1 MWTPLF
7 REGFW
12 VKLHPTSIH
21 LLLLIFLNA
30 FTLTSTTATATSQF
44 SINCGSF
51 GTSAALNGKK
61 WTGDSQP
68 KSPSLLQIK
77 GKSTTSSLIHK
88 LISTDPIPYKT
99 SRISYSQFSYVFQV
113 NPGQKILRLHFNP
126 SPYKGF
132 KRFTDLFTVEAGR
145 FVLLSNFSASLAAAA
160 LGVNS
165 FSKEFCLS
173 IEQNQE
179 LNVTFS
185 PTESTHS
192 QDSTTY
198 AFINGIEVIS
208 VPMHLSYFSEGGE
221 KFGAAQVVGRKSVV
235 YIDNGTALELI
246 HRLNI
251 KREFASSN
259 DDFDDMFGMWGPPPK
274 PKANEIDNLAWKKPV
289 DVGFRYLVRI
299 HFGDLGLKTVENFEI
314 FINEMSV
321 DTKMDIVKER
331 DDRSFLLWYRDYM
344 VVMRGQKKEGKRDL
358 SISIKSYDG
367 FVIDGN
373 KLVKGFEIFK
383 LSNLDNSLASPNA
396 ALLPPKESPPWI
408 MQNIFSVLGHRDA
421 IVTVVID
428 IWGTSSTI
436 EEENKPS
443 ARAERLCRR
452 FSLAEIRSATEN
464 FSRALVIGRGGFG
477 KVYRGLID
485 NGREYV
491 AIKRLK
497 SNSKQGKHEFLTE
510 IETLSELR
518 HINLVSLIG
527 YCSERR
533 EMILV
538 YEYMASGTL
547 SDHLYKLEREGFSCS
562 SLTWKQRLNIC
573 IGAGRGLDY
582 LHTGH
587 GVIHRDVKSSNILL
601 DENFVAK
608 VSDFGL
614 AKFESRSKLQSH
626 ISTKVKGTFGYF
638 DPYYFST
645 HKLTRKSDTYAYG
658 VVLLEVLCGRPA
670 LDPMVGE
677 DNKGEVDQIV
687 DSSLVEEISPHSLKV
702 FVEIV
707 EMCLH
712 DEPKKRP
719 TMSQVVVRLEFALEQ
734 QDNIII
740 SSVPNQI
747 TTVADEV
754 GPSNQENAS
763 SVSTEQQPIV
773 VASEHVQTLIS
784 PPGKKTNRKLRKSK
798 IYKPL
803 RFWTWDTFWNKVKP
817 ASKQKNRSLLSEIL
831 EAGVKLPKFDL
842 TTITAATNQFSGSR
856 KIGEGGFGSVYK
868 AVLPNGDIVAV
879 KMFSYSRT
887 ALHQFKSELLLVST
901 LHHSNIVKLL
911 GYCIHEGGILL
922 YEFMENGN
930 LHNFIFGWFLEHK
943 FIICSILNRFEFR
956 TQYFMTVFSH
966 TDKVRSRQLTWS
978 LRFQIITGVA
988 KGVIYL
994 HQDSWLRIIHRDLK
1008 STNILLDTEM
1018 NPRISGFG
1026 FDRRLEGD
1034 QSEVETKIAGTL
1046 GYLSPEYMMEGRLSD
1061 KVDVFSFGVIVLETL
1076 SGMRNV
1082 GYDLHLV
1089 AHAWK
1094 LWKEGKALDL
1104 VDESIRGGVSED
1116 EALRCIQ
1123 VGLLCTEYDP
1133 NHRPTM
1139 VSVLKML
1146 LGEDLS
1152 LQEQITERSA
1162 SHNANINNDDPVNST
1177 NSNPM
1182 LSFLFPELVKNED
1195 NSTATFEYDSELQR

>member
-1 MWTPLF
+1 MQ
-7 REGFW
+7 
-12 VKLHPTSIH
+12 LHPISIP
-21 LLLLIFLNA
+21 LLLLFFLNA
-30 FTLTSTTATATSQF
+30 FTLTSTTASNNNQATATSRF

-68 KSPSLLQIK
+68 KSPPLLQIK

-99 SRISYSQFSYVFQV
+99 SRISHSQFSYVFQV

-145 FVLLSNFSASLAAAA
+145 FVLLNNFSASLAAAA

-173 IEQNQE
+173 IEQNQG

-185 PTESTHS
+185 PTESTQS

-208 VPMHLSYFSEGGE
+208 VPMHLSYFNEGGE

-274 PKANEIDNLAWKKPV
+274 PKATEIDNLAWKKPV

-314 FINEMSV
+314 FINEMNV
-321 DTKMDIVKER
+321 DTKMDVVKER
-331 DDRSFLLWYRDYM
+331 DERSFFVWYRDYM

-358 SISIKSYDG
+358 SISIQSYDG
-367 FVIDGN
+367 FMIDEN
-373 KLVKGFEIFK
+373 KIVKGFEIFK
-383 LSNLDNSLASPNA
+383 LSNPDNSLASPNA

-408 MQNIFSVLGHRDA
+408 MQNILSVLGHRDA
-421 IVTVVID
+421 IVTVVIVILSVVNIIVYKMQD
-428 IWGTSSTI
+428 IWETSSTT

-614 AKFESRSKLQSH
+614 AKHESRSKLQSH

-638 DPYYFST
+638 DPYYYST

-677 DNKGEVDQIV
+677 DKYLLTKWARNGISKGEVDQIV

-719 TMSQVVVRLEFALEQ
+719 RMSQVVVRLEFALEQ

-747 TTVADEV
+747 TIVADEV
-754 GPSNQENAS
+754 GPSNKENAS
-763 SVSTEQQPIV
+763 SVSTEQPIV

-784 PPGKKTNRKLRKSK
+784 LPKEKTNRKLRKSK

-803 RFWTWDTFWNKVKP
+803 RFWTWDAFWNKVKP
-817 ASKQKNRSLLSEIL
+817 AKKKEPSLLSGIL
-831 EAGVKLPKFDL
+831 EADINLPKFDL
-842 TTITAATNQFSGSR
+842 ATITAATNQFSTSHRVGH
-856 KIGEGGFGSVYK
+856 GGFGYVYK
-868 AVLPNGDIVAV
+868 AVLPTGNTVAV
-879 KMFSYSRT
+879 KRFSYSRT
-887 ALHQFKSELLLVST
+887 AVHQFDSELLLVST
-901 LHHSNIVKLL
+901 LHHNNIIKLI

-922 YEFMENGN
+922 YEFMENGS
-930 LHNFIFGWFLEHK
+930 LDKFIFDKL
-943 FIICSILNRFEFR
+943 R
-956 TQYFMTVFSH
+956 SH
-966 TDKVRSRQLTWS
+966 QLTWS
-978 LRFQIITGVA
+978 LRFKIITGVA
-988 KGVIYL
+988 KGVVYL
-994 HQDSWLRIIHRDLK
+994 HRDSGLRIIHRDLK

-1018 NPRISGFG
+1018 NPKISGFG
-1026 FDRRLEGD
+1026 FDRKFEDD

-1046 GYLSPEYMMEGRLSD
+1046 GYLAPEYMMEGRLSD
-1061 KVDVFSFGVIVLETL
+1061 KVDVFSFGLIVLETL

-1082 GYDLHLV
+1082 GHGLHLIEQ
-1089 AHAWK
+1089 AWK

-1139 VSVLKML
+1139 ASVLKML

-1152 LQEQITERSA
+1152 LQEKITERSA
-1162 SHNANINNDDPVNST
+1162 SHNAVIENEDPVNSR

-1195 NSTATFEYDSELQR
+1195 NNDSTATFEYDSELER